1 METAWGSSWV
11 HWKSEWRRRRTGGRG
26 GEGRKTGIEGGN
38 KQRGWRIRARV
49 QHRVRELVGVL
60 HDRVE
65 TLRRR
70 GEGREK
76 GNKRGGEGGGGEERT
91 GNRGGRSEE
100 GKGTSET

>member
-1 METAWGSSWV
+1 MEET
-11 HWKSEWRRRRTGGRG
+11 ENGGKGG

-70 GEGREK
+70 GVGREK
-76 GNKRGGEGGGGEERT
+76 GNKRGGGGGGEEERT
-91 GNRGGRSEE
+91 GIVGGEARRGRVHQ
-100 GKGTSET
+100 KPDFN